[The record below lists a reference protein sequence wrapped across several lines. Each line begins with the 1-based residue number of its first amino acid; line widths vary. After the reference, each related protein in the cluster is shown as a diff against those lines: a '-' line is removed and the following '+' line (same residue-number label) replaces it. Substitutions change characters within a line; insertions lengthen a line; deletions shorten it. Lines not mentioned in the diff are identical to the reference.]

1 MSLVPES
8 DPGPDVIPATALVL
22 KKLELLD
29 AQRKTYKRLLEV
41 CYDRDEAN
49 GTPTRPAKTG
59 GATTVPAAE
68 PASNVT
74 DATEAPAE

>member
-1 MSLVPES
+1 MSLIPEV
-8 DPGPDVIPATALVL
+8 DAGPDVIPATALVL
-22 KKLELLD
+22 KKLEVID

-59 GATTVPAAE
+59 AKTEPAAE
-68 PASNVT
+68 PAANVT
-74 DATEAPAE
+74 DQTDTPAE

>member
-8 DPGPDVIPATALVL
+8 DSGPDVIPATALVL

-59 GATTVPAAE
+59 AKTDPAAE
-68 PASNVT
+68 PAANVT